1 MRAVSSRC
9 DVHLAPLAP
18 LNEEGA
24 LGLASLLESLG
35 SASPADAAAPRCF
48 RSFDQFIRRI
58 GHSRRTTA
66 PYLTNTAKYRI
77 CGGNVVIAE

>member
-9 DVHLAPLAP
+9 DLHIAPLAP

-24 LGLASLLESLG
+24 LGLASLRESLG
-35 SASPADAAAPRCF
+35 SASPADASAPRCF

-58 GHSRRTTA
+58 GHLRHTTA

-77 CGGNVVIAE
+77 CGGNVVIGE